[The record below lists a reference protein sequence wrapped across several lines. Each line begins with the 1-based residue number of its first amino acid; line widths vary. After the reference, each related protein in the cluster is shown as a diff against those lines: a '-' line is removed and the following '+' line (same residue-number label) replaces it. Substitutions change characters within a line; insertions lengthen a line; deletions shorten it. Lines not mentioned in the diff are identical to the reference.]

1 MPRPLCDGVR
11 AVPGPARKVSS
22 PAFSRL
28 RNGVRADSGALA
40 EDCALCPRGWG
51 GADGGSG
58 RRAPEVAVLSLGVAA
73 ISGTSDPLSPAAC
86 CAAKCL
92 QEMLKLGTQPPTSK
106 PQLLCQMVSSK
117 TSAYLTTKENILCS
131 SFTLLISPLCALRRS
146 LLSVIGQKNSR
157 NSTAK

>member
-86 CAAKCL
+86 CAGY
-92 QEMLKLGTQPPTSK
+92 LGFERGGRPKKQVWARRPILGSHPIVDH
-106 PQLLCQMVSSK
+106 QVSACYFFSG
-117 TSAYLTTKENILCS
+117 ERC
-131 SFTLLISPLCALRRS
+131 
-146 LLSVIGQKNSR
+146 
-157 NSTAK
+157 